1 MGILVTCRQ
10 VISVSQIIVN
20 KFNSSSEENDIAC
33 KTTTIPKTGF
43 FNYQFILKIFQGLY
57 LLQLVRKKIKMCSTL
72 SVMKLA
78 TAVNLSTY
86 TPVCLP
92 ATGKDFSG
100 RVS

>member
-1 MGILVTCRQ
+1 MKMTLHVRQ
-10 VISVSQIIVN
+10 QQPSRQ
-20 KFNSSSEENDIAC
+20 D
-33 KTTTIPKTGF
+33 F
-43 FNYQFILKIFQGLY
+43 FNYQFILKFYQGLY
-57 LLQLVRKKIKMCSTL
+57 FLQLVRKKIKMCFTL

-92 ATGKDFSG
+92 DSGKDFSG